1 MPNPSMPSSLM
12 SEDRFREILEAYGA
26 DSKRWPQDERAEA
39 ISYMLDHAAKVQS
52 WLDEARATD
61 GLLNTLSEADR
72 LSLEDSRSLHWQTL
86 EHLARRMPEA
96 AGNVVVLKPRDN
108 SPVRQ
113 PVLWAAAGMAA
124 CIAGA
129 IFGITFSLSTL
140 ADVRAQAVLE
150 QAQVFDDEAVG

>member
-1 MPNPSMPSSLM
+1 MPNPSSMT
-12 SEDRFREILEAYGA
+12 EDRFRNILEAYGA

-39 ISYMLDHAAKVQS
+39 ISYMLDHATKVQP
-52 WLDEARATD
+52 WLDEARVTD

-86 EHLARRMPEA
+86 EHLARRMPEQ
-96 AGNVVVLKPRDN
+96 AGNVVALRPR
-108 SPVRQ
+108 VRQ

-140 ADVRAQAVLE
+140 GDVRAEAVLE

>member
-1 MPNPSMPSSLM
+1 MPNPSIMT
-12 SEDRFREILEAYGA
+12 EARFRELLEAYGA
-26 DSKRWPQDERAEA
+26 DSKRWPQGERADA
-39 ISYMLDHAAKVQS
+39 ISYMLDHAARVQP

-86 EHLARRMPEA
+86 EHLARRMPEE
-96 AGNVVVLKPRDN
+96 AGNIVMLKPR
-108 SPVRQ
+108 VRQ

-129 IFGITFSLSTL
+129 VLGITFSLSTL

-150 QAQVFDDEAVG
+150 QAHVFDDEAVG

>member
-1 MPNPSMPSSLM
+1 MPNPSIMT
-12 SEDRFREILEAYGA
+12 EDRFRELLEAYGA
-26 DSKRWPQDERAEA
+26 DSKRWPKGERADA
-39 ISYMLDHAAKVQS
+39 ISYMLDHATRVQP

-61 GLLNTLSEADR
+61 ALLDTLSDTDR
-72 LSLEDSRSLHWQTL
+72 LCLEDSRSLHWQTL
-86 EHLARRMPEA
+86 EHLARRMPEE
-96 AGNVVVLKPRDN
+96 AGNVMVLKPREGAA
-108 SPVRQ
+108 VRQ

-129 IFGITFSLSTL
+129 VLGITFSLSTL

>member
-1 MPNPSMPSSLM
+1 MTNPSSMT
-12 SEDRFREILEAYGA
+12 EDRFREIVEAYGA

-39 ISYMLDHAAKVQS
+39 ISYMLDHATKVQP
-52 WLDEARATD
+52 WLDEARVTD

-86 EHLARRMPEA
+86 EHLARRMPEQ
-96 AGNVVVLKPRDN
+96 AGNVVALRPR
-108 SPVRQ
+108 VRQ

-140 ADVRAQAVLE
+140 GDVRAEAVLE

>member
-1 MPNPSMPSSLM
+1 MPNPSVMT
-12 SEDRFREILEAYGA
+12 EARFREILEAYGA
-26 DSKRWPQDERAEA
+26 DSKRWPQAERAGA
-39 ISYMLDHAAKVQS
+39 ISYMLDHATRVQS
-52 WLDEARATD
+52 WLDEARITD

-86 EHLARRMPEA
+86 EHLARRMPEDV
-96 AGNVVVLKPRDN
+96 GNVVVLKPR
-108 SPVRQ
+108 VRP

-129 IFGITFSLSTL
+129 IFGITFSMSTL